1 MCYDI
6 GLCSARFALSP
17 QLIRRYRP
25 ERWRNH
31 SSMGE
36 NHNAE
41 IPAFAEV
48 SAPSKYR
55 DRVLLSVLDLAHHL
69 RSMFA
74 ICNEPIFLL
83 EIANML
89 KVSNAV
95 LATGAAQ
102 TIEADHSPQ
111 LLITKH
117 SPSFWRVTL
126 DNPPINL
133 MGPEMI
139 SGLQEL
145 MDVVE
150 LDQELKV
157 IVFDSAN
164 DDYFV
169 SHFDVLRGAEV
180 PMVSGKLGVQQWV
193 DVSNRL
199 HNAGV
204 ISIAAVRGRVRGIG
218 SEFILACDLRFASRE
233 KALFGHLEVGMG
245 LLPGGGAA
253 EYLPRLSGYARALE
267 IAVSADDYSAETA
280 ELYGWINR
288 AFPDA
293 ELDGFVTNLA
303 SRISTFEL
311 PALRA
316 TKATLLKRSGGGPSP
331 FDIQESTNKFFELY
345 QRPQAQHLLEKL
357 MGMGFQTPGDTERR
371 LGHHL
376 GTLAR

>member
-1 MCYDI
+1 
-6 GLCSARFALSP
+6 
-17 QLIRRYRP
+17 
-25 ERWRNH
+25 
-31 SSMGE
+31 
-36 NHNAE
+36 
-41 IPAFAEV
+41 
-48 SAPSKYR
+48 
-55 DRVLLSVLDLAHHL
+55 
-69 RSMFA
+69 
-74 ICNEPIFLL
+74 
-83 EIANML
+83 ML
-89 KVSNAV
+89 KVSH
-95 LATGAAQ
+95 ATPANGAAP
-102 TIEADHSPQ
+102 TKSSQ

-139 SGLQEL
+139 SGLQQL

-150 LDQELKV
+150 RDPELKV

-303 SRISTFEL
+303 RRISTFESA
-311 PALRA
+311 ALQA
-316 TKATLLKRSGGGPSP
+316 TKATILKRAGGGPSP
-331 FDIQESTNKFFELY
+331 FEIQESTNKFFELY

-371 LGHHL
+371 LGFHL

>member
-1 MCYDI
+1 MLPDSTATSTP
-6 GLCSARFALSP
+6 GAT
-17 QLIRRYRP
+17 QT
-25 ERWRNH
+25 
-31 SSMGE
+31 
-36 NHNAE
+36 
-41 IPAFAEV
+41 
-48 SAPSKYR
+48 
-55 DRVLLSVLDLAHHL
+55 
-69 RSMFA
+69 
-74 ICNEPIFLL
+74 NE
-83 EIANML
+83 A
-89 KVSNAV
+89 
-95 LATGAAQ
+95 G
-102 TIEADHSPQ
+102 HSPQ

-117 SPSFWRVTL
+117 SPSYWRVTL

-133 MGPEMI
+133 MGPELI
-139 SGLQEL
+139 SGLQKL

-150 LDQELKV
+150 QDQQLKV
-157 IVFDSAN
+157 VVFDSAN

-199 HNAGV
+199 HNAGI
-204 ISIAAVRGRVRGIG
+204 ISIASVRGRVRGIG

-253 EYLPRLSGYARALE
+253 EYLPRLCGYARALE

-288 AFPDA
+288 AFPDT
-293 ELDGFVTNLA
+293 ELDEFVNTLA
-303 SRISTFEL
+303 GRISTFEL
-311 PALRA
+311 PALQA
-316 TKATLLKRSGGGPSP
+316 TKATLLKRLGGGPSP